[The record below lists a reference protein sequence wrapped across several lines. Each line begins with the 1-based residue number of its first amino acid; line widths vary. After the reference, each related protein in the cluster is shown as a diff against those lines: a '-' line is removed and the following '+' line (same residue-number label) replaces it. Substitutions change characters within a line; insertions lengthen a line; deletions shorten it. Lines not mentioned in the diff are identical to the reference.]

1 MADRNSVAG
10 FHKNEKL
17 EVGLDSSFCVETEA
31 IKQNY

>member
-1 MADRNSVAG
+1 MADRKPVAG

-17 EVGLDSSFCVETEA
+17 EVSLDSSFCVGTEV